1 MKEILHECVRY
12 KDMDDSLKFFFTL
25 LYGPCEVLG
34 GDSDTETTT
43 EFNIFV
49 ETGEIHDN
57 QLKSSVF
64 LHNTT
69 SKLLVHTL
77 TEF

>member
-1 MKEILHECVRY
+1 MDPQIRKENMHRFSAF
-12 KDMDDSLKFFFTL
+12 KDRSKMFKTMSTI

-49 ETGEIHDN
+49 ETG
-57 QLKSSVF
+57 K
-64 LHNTT
+64 T
-69 SKLLVHTL
+69 
-77 TEF
+77 